1 MRTQID
7 LEPEQH
13 ALAKRKAVDLGINM
27 AEYIRRLVEQDLA
40 HSSGPRE
47 GDRELAIPPLGDF
60 REPVRIDSPGD
71 HNDGWHYGTGLSQ
84 GECGRLRPGAR
95 REYVVQQQHATAR
108 DFGRRLEG
116 TAVRLTVRHLAGP
129 PQQQLLE
136 RPETQSIMVKQRPHE
151 GVRRL
156 AICRG
161 HDAHG
166 VPSPESAS
174 ERCAVLDEEPFDERG
189 DIPAQS
195 LALRYV
201 VAVLVV
207 PQSVSHRRRLRVQRH
222 RHDRTK
228 GPENLVADGAAVTN
242 AFCLIAMS
250 PANGTHI
257 GTLHRHSDAVAR

>member
-1 MRTQID
+1 M
-7 LEPEQH
+7 
-13 ALAKRKAVDLGINM
+13 
-27 AEYIRRLVEQDLA
+27 YSIRSCDPRLVGGNLAGAVLPIAHDVLA

-60 REPVRIDSPGD
+60 WAPVRIDPPGD
-71 HNDGWHYGTGLSQ
+71 HNNGWHYGAGLSQ
-84 GECGRLRPGAR
+84 SERGRLRPGAR
-95 REYVVQQQHATAR
+95 REYVVQQQHVTAR

-129 PQQQLLE
+129 PEQQLLE

-166 VPSPESAS
+166 VPSPESAR
-174 ERCAVLDEEPFDERG
+174 ERCSVSDEEPFDECG

-222 RHDRTK
+222 RHDRAK

-242 AFCLIAMS
+242 AFCLIAMP